1 MLCIAAT
8 LETESGAGT
17 AFESAEG
24 YGAPAWQIL
33 AVRFIALSIQSD
45 VDDRHHPLSDR
56 RLPTRVFGE
65 VICCLRTTAPK
76 VLCPRPS

>member
-1 MLCIAAT
+1 MYSCYT
-8 LETESGAGT
+8 GDGVQRRHRFSS
-17 AFESAEG
+17 SAEG
-24 YGAPAWQIL
+24 YGAPAWQLL